1 MQNIL
6 PMWKITESECVL
18 GQDRKDCPVS
28 IKNTFKS
35 LSTVSL
41 SSHGVDKQKGE
52 DFAQRTLREP
62 YLKQDSGEHN
72 SAFIKPDQALEMLKS
87 GVWDLPMGD
96 GKRYFSGAWDDSTEQ
111 ASKWSHH
118 LPPRAPGIWGSGI
131 SDFWEIIHR
140 PCCAAQLCC
149 TRLQTIP
156 VQFFA
161 NLASP

>member
-72 SAFIKPDQALEMLKS
+72 SAFIKPDQALEMLES
-87 GVWDLPMGD
+87 GV
-96 GKRYFSGAWDDSTEQ
+96 
-111 ASKWSHH
+111 
-118 LPPRAPGIWGSGI
+118 
-131 SDFWEIIHR
+131 
-140 PCCAAQLCC
+140 
-149 TRLQTIP
+149 
-156 VQFFA
+156 
-161 NLASP
+161 